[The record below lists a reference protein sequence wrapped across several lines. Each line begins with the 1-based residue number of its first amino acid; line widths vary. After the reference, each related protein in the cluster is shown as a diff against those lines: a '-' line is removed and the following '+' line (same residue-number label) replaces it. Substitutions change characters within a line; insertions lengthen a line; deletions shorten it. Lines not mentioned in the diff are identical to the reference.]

1 MVEGGTWFPWLV
13 QLLDDFAPNTAG
25 IVHGIYPN
33 YQLFATLRFSSS
45 ISSFQVAW
53 QPDALWF
60 EFRGYW
66 SFTVEFQ
73 CCHVFHKVE
82 SKCSSRRDDQTLTC
96 FLKSFA
102 HGSIGCWFCAYYIK
116 QSEYRMQEVLP
127 TDLYILVLGKSVKF
141 HLCGPNAVYAVQ
153 NSDTDCVFLQTKDG
167 ASRHWPGSQFEAAMD
182 QCRTTGTE
190 RIWSFLTFSSLIS
203 H

>member
-33 YQLFATLRFSSS
+33 CQLFATLRFSS
-45 ISSFQVAW
+45 SSFQVAW

-66 SFTVEFQ
+66 SFTVESQ

-82 SKCSSRRDDQTLTC
+82 SKCNSRRDDQTLTC
-96 FLKSFA
+96 FLKSYA
-102 HGSIGCWFCAYYIK
+102 HGSIGCWFCVITLNNPNTACKKFFQQTSIYWYYENGTNFIYVGPMPYMPSKIVNRLSLCRLMTALRVIDVGVNLRQQWISAEQQEQKGYEVFWLFQVLLSIK
-116 QSEYRMQEVLP
+116 
-127 TDLYILVLGKSVKF
+127 
-141 HLCGPNAVYAVQ
+141 
-153 NSDTDCVFLQTKDG
+153 
-167 ASRHWPGSQFEAAMD
+167 
-182 QCRTTGTE
+182 
-190 RIWSFLTFSSLIS
+190 
-203 H
+203 